1 MIKINRKKGYIDEF
15 REYEVILDNNY
26 LGNIDAGETKNFEV
40 TSGNHTIFLK
50 IDWCR
55 SNKLDFHVSENEVIE
70 FECGNS
76 ITGWKRLFC
85 IIYIIFLKNKYLWI
99 KTKLTINGSK

>member
-1 MIKINRKKGYIDEF
+1 MIKINRKKEYNDKF

-26 LGNIDAGETKNFEV
+26 LGNIYAGETKNFEV
-40 TSGNHTIFLK
+40 ASGNHTIYLK

-55 SNKLDFHVSENEVIE
+55 SNTLDFHVSENEVFE

-76 ITGWKRLFC
+76 VTGWKRLFDV
-85 IIYIIFLKNKYLWI
+85 IYTIFLRNKYLWI
-99 KTKLTINGSK
+99 KIKPTSSS